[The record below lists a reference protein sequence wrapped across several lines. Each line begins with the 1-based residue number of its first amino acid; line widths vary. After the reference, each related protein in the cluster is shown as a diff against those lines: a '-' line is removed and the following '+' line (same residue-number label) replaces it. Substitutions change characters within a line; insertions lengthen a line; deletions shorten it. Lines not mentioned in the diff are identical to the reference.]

1 MQVTPRKMPSQRR
14 SAVTVDLVLEAAAR
28 ILEDRGMDGFNTN
41 AVAELAGISI
51 GSLYQYFPRKEAL
64 TVALIVRSHRDIA
77 TCARRVLE
85 RTARLDLDAT
95 LAILMDS
102 LIEMQSAARGL
113 NRILEAEE
121 ERLPRIPELTELEL
135 EIQALTEEL
144 LARHVDAERCS
155 RAELRSAA
163 ADMIAIVRALLDAA
177 LFSGEPDPA
186 DLRARLVRT
195 VKGYLAPFLPA
206 AAM

>member
-1 MQVTPRKMPSQRR
+1 MPSQRR

-41 AVAELAGISI
+41 AVAQLAGISI

-64 TVALIVRSHRDIA
+64 TVALILRSHRDIA
-77 TCARRVLE
+77 MCARRVLDQ
-85 RTARLDLDAT
+85 TAHLDLDAT
-95 LAILMDS
+95 LATLMDS
-102 LIEMQSAARGL
+102 LIEMQIAARGL

-155 RAELRSAA
+155 PAELRRAA

-177 LFSGEPDPA
+177 LFSGEPDLA

-195 VKGYLAPFLPA
+195 VKGYLGPFLPA